1 MPKTDKCKCDTE
13 TGLCDWRGTSR
24 FADCYNE
31 DNIFN
36 ATKILE
42 HQMKLMPEVFLKS
55 SNEMSPDFE
64 VNEDL
69 NSWIDDYDGMT
80 YDDLQSKYKNNRHFS
95 HLAKAD
101 RDDAR
106 RDYHTKLR
114 SRYRQ
119 AMVFISFLICA
130 FRKCR
135 ELYDKLHKLSRM

>member
-1 MPKTDKCKCDTE
+1 
-13 TGLCDWRGTSR
+13 
-24 FADCYNE
+24 
-31 DNIFN
+31 
-36 ATKILE
+36 
-42 HQMKLMPEVFLKS
+42 MKLMPEVFLKS

-64 VNEDL
+64 INEDL
-69 NSWIDDYDGMT
+69 NSWVDDYDGMT

-119 AMVFISFLICA
+119 AMVFKHFFLICS

-135 ELYDKLHKLSRM
+135 ELYHRLYNKLYKLSRILKVVHLIKKHKNF